1 VNKTKMNNAKLTIT
15 TLTAILL
22 IGGATAQNPQQTSSQ
37 AERLSTSNLG
47 MSVVNTDPFPLQSGE
62 QGDIRLQIVNSGSS
76 SAQDV
81 RVELLDNYPF
91 EVKEDRKT
99 SYEFGEMIQG
109 QEYQIST
116 EVLVSEDA
124 PDGSNTF
131 KARVVTE
138 NLNRTLEIP
147 VEVQSQDIELNL
159 ANLQTQPQ
167 QLMPDTDNNQ
177 INIDLVNNG
186 EKTAENVVLNLNT
199 PGFFEQTSSFS
210 TRKALGNIQAGERKT
225 ASFNLDINETA
236 PSGMTELET
245 VTTYSAD
252 DSTAE
257 IEQSNSFNL
266 NIEGKPQFSVSRV
279 ESNLRSGSTGNLRL
293 EVENTGN
300 VQSSS
305 TRIRIMDSSDQP
317 FDYDSSSKY
326 IGTLEPGQTGEAVFE
341 VDVESDADIKNY
353 LLDFETRG
361 VKDTEVF
368 VEDSTVEVEVEN
380 GSSED
385 ESIPLPLVIG
395 VAAVLVV
402 LIVFRNKIKALLTG
416 KSGRTEE

>member
-1 VNKTKMNNAKLTIT
+1 MNNAKLTIT

-76 SAQDV
+76 SAQSV

-395 VAAVLVV
+395 LAAVLVV
-402 LIVFRNKIKALLTG
+402 LIVFRNKIKSLLTG

>member
-1 VNKTKMNNAKLTIT
+1 MNNAKLTIA

-76 SAQDV
+76 SAQSV

-341 VDVESDADIKNY
+341 VDVEPDADIKNY

-395 VAAVLVV
+395 AAAVLVV

>member
-1 VNKTKMNNAKLTIT
+1 MNNAKLTIT

-22 IGGATAQNPQQTSSQ
+22 IGGVTAQNPQQTSSQ
-37 AERLSTSNLG
+37 AETLSSSNLG

-177 INIDLVNNG
+177 INVDLVNNG
-186 EKTAENVVLNLNT
+186 EKTAENVVLNLNM

-236 PSGMTELET
+236 PSGIAEFEA

-252 DSTAE
+252 DSTSE
-257 IEQSNSFNL
+257 ISQSDSFNV

-279 ESNLRSGSTGNLRL
+279 ESNLKTGGTGNLRL
-293 EVENTGN
+293 EIENTGN
-300 VQSSS
+300 EKSTS

-341 VDVESDADIKNY
+341 VDVESDADIKEY

-395 VAAVLVV
+395 VATVLVV
-402 LIVFRNKIKALLTG
+402 LIAFRNKIKALLTG
-416 KSGRTEE
+416 KSEDTEE

>member
-1 VNKTKMNNAKLTIT
+1 MNNAKLTIA

-76 SAQDV
+76 SAQSV

-395 VAAVLVV
+395 LAAVLVV
-402 LIVFRNKIKALLTG
+402 LIVFRNKIKSLLTG